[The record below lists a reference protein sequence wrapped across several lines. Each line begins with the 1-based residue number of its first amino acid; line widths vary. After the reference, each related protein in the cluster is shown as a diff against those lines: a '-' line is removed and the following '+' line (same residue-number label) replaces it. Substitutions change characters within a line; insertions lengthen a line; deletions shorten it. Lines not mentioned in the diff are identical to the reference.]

1 MPNDTSKKPLLPL
14 YNNSTTSKNI
24 AQTSFTNEGFDSFPE
39 GGTGYLN
46 PSEGGGGGDDEIA
59 PPSIEDIF
67 YSSDDDEENNYNEID
82 GNCDDQLFP
91 SQRLIENQRKRLQNR
106 SRRGNGYIGSERF
119 SIMLVQLPDES
130 CMLKCMTGT
139 VISTL
144 AIILFIIIIYCMRIR
159 ENTGLP
165 MEMDDFTPSN
175 PANDIMGMGTG
186 F

>member
-1 MPNDTSKKPLLPL
+1 MPNESSYKPLLPFHNSSTVS
-14 YNNSTTSKNI
+14 NNVI
-24 AQTSFTNEGFDSFPE
+24 AQTSFTNDGFDSFPE

-46 PSEGGGGGDDEIA
+46 PSEEDGIP

-67 YSSDDDEENNYNEID
+67 YSSDEDENNYNEID
-82 GNCDDQLFP
+82 GNCDDTFP

-106 SRRGNGYIGSERF
+106 SRMGGYVGNERF

-165 MEMDDFTPSN
+165 MEMDEFTPSN
-175 PANDIMGMGTG
+175 PASDIMGMGTG

>member
-1 MPNDTSKKPLLPL
+1 MTNESSKKPLLPL
-14 YNNSTTSKNI
+14 YQNNSSTTTSNI

-46 PSEGGGGGDDEIA
+46 PSEEDGLP

-67 YSSDDDEENNYNEID
+67 YSSDDEDNYNEID

-106 SRRGNGYIGSERF
+106 SRMGGYGGNERF

-144 AIILFIIIIYCMRIR
+144 AIILFIIIVYCMRIR

-165 MEMDDFTPSN
+165 MEMDEFTPSN
-175 PANDIMGMGTG
+175 PASDIMGMGTG